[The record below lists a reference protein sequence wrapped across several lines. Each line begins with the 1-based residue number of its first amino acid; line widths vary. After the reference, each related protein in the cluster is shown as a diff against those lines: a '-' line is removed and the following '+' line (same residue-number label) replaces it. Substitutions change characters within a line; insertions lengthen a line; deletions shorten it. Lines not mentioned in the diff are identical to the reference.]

1 MIEEISIRASEVVA
15 NFNVLT
21 IVDLVILFAMYLV
34 LFSIAKK
41 YNARALIAICIGVLL
56 LAAICTFVHLPVVSI
71 VVRTIVALIP
81 VMFLILFRT
90 EFKREIWK
98 LSRDERFMESAVATF
113 SGTEHEVRDCIGHI
127 VKACQSMSKRNV
139 GALIVIVATQVP
151 TQIAETGVYVNADV
165 SSALIENIFTP
176 NTPLHDGA
184 MLISGNKVVAAG
196 CFLPLTQDENV
207 SKEFGTRHRAGI
219 GITEVI
225 DVLSIVVS
233 EETGVITLVRRGE
246 IERYA
251 DATVMTKA
259 LEEIYGI
266 RSLNL

>member
-1 MIEEISIRASEVVA
+1 MIEEMSRRAGEVVA
-15 NFNVLT
+15 SFNVLS
-21 IVDLVILFAMYLV
+21 VLDLILLFAMYLV
-34 LFSIAKK
+34 LFSVAKK
-41 YNARALIAICIGVLL
+41 YNAGALILICDGLLL
-56 LAAICTFVHLPVVSI
+56 LAAICAFVMLPAVSI
-71 VVRTIVALIP
+71 VVRTLTSFIP
-81 VMFLILFRT
+81 IIFLILFRT
-90 EFKREIWK
+90 EIKREIWK
-98 LSRDERFMESAVATF
+98 MSRDERFMESSVATF

-127 VKACQSMSKRNV
+127 VRACQSMSKKNV

-196 CFLPLTQDENV
+196 CFLPLTQDESV

-233 EETGVITLVRRGE
+233 EETGVISLVRRGE